1 MKVLYENPNNV
12 LYNRW
17 FDDNGTFDIW
27 YDETFSLIN
36 YKSKDVPDELKVFL
50 DKWVNKMDE
59 YKKTYREEYPVKM
72 AKIEFIY
79 GDVVYVICPLCV
91 SASYKSNFMS
101 EEEYDVSWDSLFEKY
116 EKEIARLQME
126 NKLLRDFLQ
135 STERK

>member
-101 EEEYDVSWDSLFEKY
+101 EEEYDVSWDSLFEMY
-116 EKEIARLQME
+116 EKEIRVDLAKELGVKHSRYWGML
-126 NKLLRDFLQ
+126 D
-135 STERK
+135 